1 MSEAD
6 ILQRLHVR
14 YGLVTMNARRFA
26 VAEHV
31 PSSTGSASHIAD
43 FVAFD
48 VWRSK
53 LLFHGHEVKCSRSD
67 WLAELRQ
74 PWKAESIKR
83 YMDFWWLVVS
93 DKNVVKDGELPDDW
107 GLLVVSGSVLRAAK
121 SAPRLSPEPMPRI
134 FTASFSR
141 ATQRT
146 ALRRAN
152 HELNASSNIVG
163 QVSQP
168 RGTY

>member
-1 MSEAD
+1 MIEAD

-14 YGLVTMNARRFA
+14 YGHVSMNARRYT

-31 PSSTGSASHIAD
+31 PNTTGFASHIAD

-74 PWKAESIKR
+74 PWKSESIKR
-83 YMDFWWLVVS
+83 YMDFWWLVAA
-93 DKNVVKDGELPDDW
+93 DKNVVKDGELPEDW
-107 GLLVVSGSVLRAAK
+107 GLLVVSGSGLRAVK
-121 SAPRLSPEPMPRI
+121 VAPRLNPEPMPRL

-146 ALRRAN
+146 AMRRA
-152 HELNASSNIVG
+152 S
-163 QVSQP
+163 
-168 RGTY
+168 RG